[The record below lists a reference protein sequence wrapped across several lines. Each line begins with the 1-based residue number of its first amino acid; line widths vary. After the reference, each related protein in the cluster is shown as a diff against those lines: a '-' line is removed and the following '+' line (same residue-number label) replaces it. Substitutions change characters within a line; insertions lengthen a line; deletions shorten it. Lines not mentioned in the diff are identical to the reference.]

1 MTNEAA
7 LPRLKSAEPLEHLAR
22 GDARREVRAERVGV
36 VKIGIGNGPGTTR
49 EDTPARAE
57 YRDPVGARQSP
68 GLVTTDDHLD
78 VGRFHSRGD
87 SYRVARHEPD
97 DLGQGVREVLAAAE
111 QRDLRVERDPRHR
124 DLDLGNDAELAGQ
137 QVREHP
143 KRVLSGDG
151 AGHGVA
157 RRDPDPSSPTGAGE
171 SADRP
176 QVPVA
181 EVVYVQIVHRRV
193 STRRAI
199 TSGVDHHARR
209 RDLGREQVPVIVLE
223 LVDAYTVRPHAAP
236 QAVGREDDGKSA
248 ATRPEADD
256 YLQATA
262 RGGLQGIPI
271 IGGAA
276 AELLSLAVTPALE
289 QRRNAR
295 MRRVGEGLQ
304 QLETA
309 GFLRTDELTA
319 NEAFVSAATQ
329 ASLAALRIHQREKLE
344 ALRNAVLSSALPGAP
359 DDALQL
365 MFITFVDGFNEWH
378 LRFLRV
384 LEHPKKWFKD
394 NEKEKPDLSRGG
406 GHNTFFEAAY
416 EQLKGRRPFAD
427 QILKDLQDRGLVST
441 PAMDAMISDMTQ
453 SQGWSSYWPL
463 SELGKQFLRFIIEPG
478 TDLDGGQSAM

>member
-1 MTNEAA
+1 M
-7 LPRLKSAEPLEHLAR
+7 
-22 GDARREVRAERVGV
+22 
-36 VKIGIGNGPGTTR
+36 
-49 EDTPARAE
+49 
-57 YRDPVGARQSP
+57 
-68 GLVTTDDHLD
+68 
-78 VGRFHSRGD
+78 
-87 SYRVARHEPD
+87 
-97 DLGQGVREVLAAAE
+97 
-111 QRDLRVERDPRHR
+111 
-124 DLDLGNDAELAGQ
+124 
-137 QVREHP
+137 
-143 KRVLSGDG
+143 
-151 AGHGVA
+151 
-157 RRDPDPSSPTGAGE
+157 
-171 SADRP
+171 
-176 QVPVA
+176 
-181 EVVYVQIVHRRV
+181 
-193 STRRAI
+193 
-199 TSGVDHHARR
+199 
-209 RDLGREQVPVIVLE
+209 
-223 LVDAYTVRPHAAP
+223 
-236 QAVGREDDGKSA
+236 
-248 ATRPEADD
+248 
-256 YLQATA
+256 
-262 RGGLQGIPI
+262 
-271 IGGAA
+271 
-276 AELLSLAVTPALE
+276 AVTPALE